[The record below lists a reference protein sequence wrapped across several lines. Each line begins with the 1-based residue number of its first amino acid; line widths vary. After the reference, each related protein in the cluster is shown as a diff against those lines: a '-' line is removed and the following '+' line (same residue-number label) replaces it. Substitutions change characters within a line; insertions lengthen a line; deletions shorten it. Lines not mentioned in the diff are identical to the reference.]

1 VRGALALTSLLAL
14 LACGDDEPEAP
25 VADLVGDAAA
35 IQRVMADDLAMISL
49 EEVEEAVDEDLPA
62 RAAELLEQGGIP
74 NVRRQ
79 REAVAA
85 LEPGTPE
92 GQALQTE
99 ALELLD
105 ARIDAL
111 ESYREVLA
119 RGLVADDLALL
130 DAIQAQ
136 RRAEEAITGFFGRL
150 EAIHPLP
157 ETEDDEGEEERTRPV
172 RPSR

>member
-1 VRGALALTSLLAL
+1 MRPAYTLLLVCA

-25 VADLVGDAAA
+25 ATDLVSDATAL
-35 IQRVMADDLAMISL
+35 QRVMADDLAMLSL

-62 RAAELLEQGGIP
+62 RAAELLEQGAIP

-79 REAVAA
+79 RRAVAE
-85 LEPGTPE
+85 LELGTAE
-92 GQALQTE
+92 GEALQTE
-99 ALELLD
+99 ALELID
-105 ARIDAL
+105 ARIAAL

-119 RGLVADDLALL
+119 RGLVQDDLAML
-130 DAIQAQ
+130 DAIRAQ

-150 EAIHPLP
+150 EAVHPLP
-157 ETEDDEGEEERTRPV
+157 EIEGEDGEEERARPV